1 MRSARKKEM
10 TGWSVWLAVP
20 EKPIKK
26 KVGIMKR
33 IACNGIGLVLSVGLL
48 GLSAL
53 AQNQS
58 QSGESSLGDY
68 ARQVRKAPA
77 PKQRVFDNDNLPKDT
92 KLSIIGPAPAAEGA
106 TTENPGEAKTA
117 ESTNAT
123 PAAGENKAAPSGD
136 SKAPADA
143 KSAADTKS
151 AADSKSTAEEKAPL
165 KSEAKPADDK
175 APLKSTA
182 KTPAEEEAEKE
193 AARQAAIKQWEDK
206 LTAQKEQIDLLAREL
221 NVLQREYQIR
231 AAAMYADAGNR
242 IRNQADWDKQDAEY
256 KQQIADKQKALD
268 DAKQKLD
275 DMHED
280 ARTAGVPAS
289 AREQ

>member
-1 MRSARKKEM
+1 M
-10 TGWSVWLAVP
+10 TGWSVRLAAPV
-20 EKPIKK
+20 KPTRE

-33 IACNGIGLVLSVGLL
+33 IACSGIGLLLSVGLL

-77 PKQRVFDNDNLPKDT
+77 PKQKVFDNDNLPKDT
-92 KLSIIGPAPAAEGA
+92 KLSIIGPAPAAEGS
-106 TTENPGEAKTA
+106 TTENSGEAKTA
-117 ESTNAT
+117 DSTNAT

-143 KSAADTKS
+143 KSASDTKS
-151 AADSKSTAEEKAPL
+151 PADSKSAAEEKAPL

-175 APLKSTA
+175 APKSTT
-182 KTPAEEEAEKE
+182 KTSAEEETEKE
-193 AARQAAIKQWEDK
+193 AARQAAIKQWEDR
-206 LTAQKEQIDLLAREL
+206 LTAQKEQIDLLGREL

-242 IRNQADWDKQDAEY
+242 IRNQADWDKQDADY

-275 DMHED
+275 DMQED
-280 ARTAGVPAS
+280 ARKAGVPAS